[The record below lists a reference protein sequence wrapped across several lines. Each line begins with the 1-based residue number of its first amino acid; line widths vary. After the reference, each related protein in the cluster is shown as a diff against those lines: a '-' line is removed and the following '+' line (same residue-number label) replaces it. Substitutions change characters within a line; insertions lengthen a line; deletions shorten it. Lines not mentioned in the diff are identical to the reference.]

1 MRVLHCEC
9 SLMCCAVDYAAGIKR
24 LMVVIEM
31 ARQEAARKGSTQ
43 IDSDCM
49 FNCAAAIGLV

>member
-1 MRVLHCEC
+1 M
-9 SLMCCAVDYAAGIKR
+9 CAVLLTAAGIKR